1 MNERAKLLL
10 VDDEPEILVALQ
22 DLFEHDYE
30 LTALTSPQAALDDL
44 KAGGEYAL
52 IISDQRMPDMTGDV
66 FLTHAREL
74 SDAAAILLT
83 GYADLTAVTEALNRG
98 GIVGYTAKPWEPG
111 ALRAMVAGAVEQRRL
126 RRALEAERA
135 LLAGLMEAGPTAIA
149 FKDADGR
156 LLQVNGAKAAQ
167 LELAPADCIGRT
179 EHELGGPDRRREEL
193 AALSGGQARQL
204 VEERT
209 VGAVRTW
216 TLVDYVPIIAAPG
229 ASGRLA
235 VVERDVTAEKRA
247 ELQLRQSDKL
257 RALGTLAGGV
267 AHDFNN
273 LLTAVLGSLE
283 LASRRLDKP
292 KAVSRYLDNA
302 RLAAERGAALTQRL
316 LGFSRQTEGT
326 AEVVDVG
333 ATLSSMREL
342 VVRTLGG
349 GVNVDWRIEDRLWPC
364 AIEADQFELAI
375 LNLAVNGRD
384 AMPNGGSLTIEATNV
399 SFEET
404 TPLADL
410 RPGDYVAVSVKDQ
423 GEGIEP
429 ELLQRILEPFFTTKP
444 VGKGT
449 GLGLAMVHGFAQRSG
464 GALEIESEVG
474 RGTIVRIYLPRSEK
488 ALAASA
494 NIPTEEAA
502 GEIKTGTIL
511 VIDDEP
517 SVRAVTAAF
526 LRDLGHEVC
535 EARDGATGLELLRRL
550 RGSIDLAL
558 VDFAMPGMN
567 GMDFVEAA
575 RREEPSLPCILLTG
589 HFALDAV
596 PEDISIM
603 QKPFTTSSLHEAVT
617 AALRAGVAQAA
628 GRPN

>member
-1 MNERAKLLL
+1 MNERPRLLL

-22 DLFEHDYE
+22 DLLELDYD
-30 LTALTSPQAALDDL
+30 LTALSSPLEALRELQD
-44 KAGGEYAL
+44 GGEYAL
-52 IISDQRMPDMTGDV
+52 IISDQRMPGMTGDV
-66 FLTHAREL
+66 FLTHAREH

-98 GIVGYTAKPWEPG
+98 GIVGYVAKPWEPG
-111 ALRAMVAGAVEQRRL
+111 ALKAMVAGAVEQRRL

-135 LLAGLMEAGPTAIA
+135 LLAGLMEAGPAAVA

-167 LELAPADCIGRT
+167 LGLVPSDCIGRT
-179 EHELGGPDRRREEL
+179 EEELGGPNRRSEEL
-193 AALSGGQARQL
+193 TTLSSGRPKQL
-204 VEERT
+204 VEERST
-209 VGAVRTW
+209 GGVRSW
-216 TLVDYVPIIAAPG
+216 TLVDYVPILSAPG
-229 ASGRLA
+229 AEGRLA

-283 LASRRLDKP
+283 LASRRLENP
-292 KAVSRYLDNA
+292 NALSRYLENA

-316 LGFSRQTEGT
+316 LGFSRQTEGA
-326 AEVVDVG
+326 AEIVDVG
-333 ATLSSMREL
+333 AILSSMREL

-349 GVNVDWRIEDRLWPC
+349 GVNVAWRIEDRLWPC
-364 AIEADQFELAI
+364 AIEADQFELAV

-384 AMPNGGSLTIEATNV
+384 AMPAGGALTIEATNL
-399 SFEET
+399 SFT
-404 TPLADL
+404 DAGPVADL
-410 RPGDYVAVSVKDQ
+410 TPGDYVGVSVKDE

-474 RGTIVRIYLPRSEK
+474 RGTVVRIYLPRSEE
-488 ALAASA
+488 ALSASA
-494 NIPTEEAA
+494 GPQVEQTAA
-502 GEIKTGTIL
+502 DVRPGTIL
-511 VIDDEP
+511 VVDDEP
-517 SVRAVTAAF
+517 SVRSVTAAF

-575 RREEPSLPCILLTG
+575 RREAPSLPCILLTG
-589 HFALDAV
+589 HFALEAV
-596 PEDISIM
+596 PEDIAIM

-617 AALRAGVAQAA
+617 AALRSGFNPAC
-628 GRPN
+628 RPN